1 MPSITQASH
10 TLERKNRGCEK
21 SPLHQEHSNI
31 NTVGADA
38 AQAGLSCPF
47 GAIHLPPGGPAE
59 RILNNTLTPGESVTL
74 YVFAGG
80 FLLYFWTVPLGPP
93 GAGPYTVN

>member
-1 MPSITQASH
+1 MGVFVKYKKGAV
-10 TLERKNRGCEK
+10 KK

-74 YVFAGG
+74 YVFAGAFCFILDCTARAAG
-80 FLLYFWTVPLGPP
+80 GV
-93 GAGPYTVN
+93 GPYTVN

>member
-47 GAIHLPPGGPAE
+47 GAI
-59 RILNNTLTPGESVTL
+59 PGESVTL